1 MSDLPNQAN
10 VVVIGAGIVGN
21 SVAYHLAK
29 NGWRDIV
36 LIDKG
41 PLPNPGGSTGHA
53 SNFIFPVDHSKEMTL
68 LTLDSM
74 AQYKEMG
81 VFTESGGVEL
91 ARTEQ
96 RMEEM
101 RRRMASAKAWGVEAD
116 LITSSQV
123 KEMLPFVNTEIIL
136 GGFHTPSVGVV
147 DSLRAGT
154 IMRERAQEMAALSV
168 FPNTEVLDVEVKN
181 GRLRGLKTS
190 QGDIRAEYV
199 VVACGIWSPRIA
211 LMAGATIPL
220 TPAVHQMISV
230 GPIPLFEQT
239 SSEIEYP
246 IVRDMD
252 TFMYERQNGNDMEVG
267 SYAHRPILMR
277 PDDIPSI
284 EESRLSPTELPFT
297 QEDFEPQLEQALELM
312 PEILGDERAGIR
324 YAINGLL
331 SLTADGMPVIGE
343 TVEVKNLWSAAA
355 IWIKEGPGF
364 GRAIAEWMTDGSS
377 EIDVHASDVTRF
389 YDYGRTKK
397 HVTARTSEGYNKTY
411 GIVHPREQWESNR
424 RVRVSPFFERE
435 QALGAVFFETAGW
448 ERPQWYESNK
458 SLLDKYGNRIL
469 GRSHEWDAR
478 WWSPIISAEHLAMR
492 DRVAIVDLTAFAIF
506 DVVGLG
512 ALDYIQKMA
521 VNQMD
526 VPIGRAVYT
535 PLLNKHGG
543 FKADLTIMRQGK
555 NEFRIVTGGGDGGRD
570 KKWFMDNLPDDGS
583 VHFVDMTSA
592 LCTVGLWG
600 PHARDVLQSLTEED
614 VTDSGFPFATT
625 RNITIDGI
633 PAWALRL
640 SYVGELGW
648 EIYTAMEHGQKLWD
662 ALWAAGQGY
671 GMVPAGI
678 GVYGTSA
685 RIEKGYRLMGAE
697 LDGEYNPVEAGLAR
711 PKVKRADFIGREAY
725 LQAREEGPAAILCTL
740 TVDDPTSASGEKR
753 YMQGREPILTP
764 EGDPI
769 VDRKGRRSYVTSAGT
784 GPSVGKHILMS
795 YLPPEFSQEGTKLA
809 VEYMT
814 ELYPVTVAV
823 VGSKPLFDPDDKRM
837 KC

>member
-1 MSDLPNQAN
+1 MSEVPEKAN

-21 SVAYHLAK
+21 SLVYHLAK
-29 NGWRDIV
+29 NGWRDII

-53 SNFIFPVDHSKEMTL
+53 SNFIFPIDHSKEMTL

-74 AQYKEMG
+74 DQYKELG
-81 VFTESGGVEL
+81 VFTESGGIEL
-91 ARTEQ
+91 ARTEA
-96 RMEEM
+96 RMEEL
-101 RRRMASAKAWGVEAD
+101 RRRMASARAWGVEAH
-116 LITSSQV
+116 LIDRNQV
-123 KEMLPFVNTEIIL
+123 KEMVPFVDTDIIL
-136 GGFHTPSVGVV
+136 GGFYTPSVGVV
-147 DSLRAGT
+147 DSLRTGT
-154 IMRERAQEMAALSV
+154 IMRERALEMGALSV
-168 FPNTEVLDVEVKN
+168 FPNTEVLGVEVNN
-181 GRLRGLKTS
+181 GRVRGLNTTR
-190 QGDIRAEYV
+190 GDIQADYV

-211 LMAGATIPL
+211 AMAGATIPL

-230 GPIPLFEQT
+230 GPISLFEQT
-239 SSEIEYP
+239 TSEIEYP

-267 SYAHRPILMR
+267 SYAHRPILMA

-312 PEILGDERAGIR
+312 PELLGDERAGIR

-331 SLTADGMPVIGE
+331 SLTSDGMPLIGE

-364 GRAIAEWMTDGSS
+364 GRAIAEWMTEGSS
-377 EIDVHASDVTRF
+377 EIDVHASDVARF

-397 HVTARTSEGYNKTY
+397 HIVARTSEGYNKTY

-424 RVRVSPFFERE
+424 QVRVSPFYERE
-435 QALGAVFFETAGW
+435 KALGAVFFETAGW

-458 SLLDKYGNRIL
+458 SLLDEYGGRIL
-469 GRSHEWDAR
+469 QRSHEWDAR

-492 DRVAIVDLTAFAIF
+492 DRGAMVDLTAFAIF
-506 DVVGLG
+506 DVGGPG
-512 ALDYIQKMA
+512 ALDYIQKMT

-526 VPIGRAVYT
+526 VAIGRAVYT
-535 PLLNKHGG
+535 PLLNSHGG
-543 FKADLTIMRQGK
+543 FKADLTIMRRGE
-555 NEFRIVTGGGDGGRD
+555 NAFRIVTGGGDGGRD
-570 KKWFMDNLPDDGS
+570 KKWFVDNLPDDGS

-600 PHARDVLQSLTEED
+600 PHARDVLASVTEED
-614 VTDSGFPFATT
+614 VSDDGFPFATA
-625 RNITIDGI
+625 RDIIINGL
-633 PAWALRL
+633 PCWALRI

-648 EIYTAMEHGQKLWD
+648 EIYTAMEHGLKLWD
-662 ALWAAGQGY
+662 TLWAAGRQY
-671 GMVPAGI
+671 DIVPAGI

-697 LDGEYNPVEAGLAR
+697 LDGEYNPVEADLAR

-725 LQAREEGPAAILCTL
+725 LQARAEDVAAILCTL
-740 TVDDPTSASGEKR
+740 TVDDNTSASGQKR

-764 EGDPI
+764 DGDPI

-784 GPSVGKHILMS
+784 GPTVGKHILMA
-795 YLPPEFSQEGTKLA
+795 YLPPEYAKAGTSLL
-809 VEYMT
+809 VEYMN
-814 ELYPVTVAV
+814 ESYPVTVAS
-823 VGSKPLFDPDDKRM
+823 VGSRPLFDPDDERM